1 MKEALLITYYWP
13 PAGGP
18 GVHRW
23 LRFSRYFA
31 ANGWKLTVY
40 CPEDAEWP
48 VLDKELEKQVDSSL
62 TILRLP
68 IFEPHKWL
76 GKKNNPNKG
85 GAFTHEGK
93 TSLKTRLIMWVRG
106 NWFIPDARRFW
117 IKPSVHYL
125 EKYLKQHP
133 EISVVISTGPPH
145 SLHLIGSALQ
155 KKCGIKWVADF
166 RDPWTG
172 IDFYRDLMPG
182 KKADA
187 LQRKMEKECL
197 SSADAVVTIS
207 RHVALELEEKGGRQV
222 DVITNG
228 YPFEIFDPKS
238 VPYDPFFTLAH
249 FGSMPASR
257 NPEALW
263 KELERLTTE
272 SDTWRKN
279 LKIKL
284 TGPVDASVF
293 QTLKKHRLENYVE
306 HIPQV
311 AHAQSI
317 HMQKESAL
325 LLLVANTTGVSKG
338 TLTGKFFEYLGA
350 RRPILALGPAGGD
363 LEEAFK
369 QTNCGYFL
377 DYSDYSGI
385 RKALEHAFE
394 EWQSHTLYVQTEG
407 LDLYSSSSLAAR
419 YCDLLNRIAAQ
430 TD

>member
-1 MKEALLITYYWP
+1 MKEAILITYYWP

-31 ANGWKLTVY
+31 ASGWKLTVY

-48 VLDKELEKQVDSSL
+48 VLDKELEKQIDSSL
-62 TILRLP
+62 TIIRRP

-76 GKKNNPNKG
+76 GKKNNPNKA

-93 TSLKTRLIMWVRG
+93 PSLKTRLIMWVRG

-117 IKPSVHYL
+117 IKPSVRFL
-125 EKYLKQHP
+125 EKYLRQHP

-145 SLHLIGSALQ
+145 SLHLIGAALQ
-155 KKCGIKWVADF
+155 KKSGIKWVADF

-182 KKADA
+182 KRADA
-187 LQRKMEKECL
+187 LQHKLEKDCL

-207 RHVALELEEKGGRQV
+207 RHIAMELEEKGGRPV
-222 DVITNG
+222 DIITNG
-228 YPFEIFDPKS
+228 YTFEDFDSRS
-238 VPYDPFFTLAH
+238 VPYDSFFTLAH

-257 NPEALW
+257 NPESLW
-263 KELERLTTE
+263 KELGILVAEDDE
-272 SDTWRKN
+272 WRKN

-284 TGPVDASVF
+284 VGPVDASVF
-293 QTLKKHRLENYVE
+293 RSLKSHNLENHVE
-306 HIPQV
+306 HIPLV
-311 AHAQSI
+311 SHSQSI
-317 HMQKESAL
+317 EMQKASAL
-325 LLLVANTTGVSKG
+325 LLLVANKTGVSKG

-350 RRPILALGPAGGD
+350 RRPVFALGPAGGD

-369 QTNCGYFL
+369 QTNCGFFL
-377 DYSDYSGI
+377 DYSDSQEI
-385 RKALEHAFE
+385 RKSLENAFN
-394 EWQSHTLYVQTEG
+394 EWKNKDLYVHSEG
-407 LDLYSSSSLAAR
+407 LNLYSSSFLAAR
-419 YCDLLNRIAAQ
+419 YCELLTKVTEQ
-430 TD
+430 KG

>member
-40 CPEDAEWP
+40 CPKDAEWP
-48 VLDKELEKQVDSSL
+48 VLDKELEKQVDPSL
-62 TILRLP
+62 TILRRP

-76 GKKNNPNKG
+76 GKKNNPNKA

-93 TSLKTRLIMWVRG
+93 ASLKTRLIMWVRG

-117 IKPSVHYL
+117 IKPSVRFL
-125 EKYLKQHP
+125 EKYLRQHP

-145 SLHLIGSALQ
+145 SLHLIGAALQ

-182 KKADA
+182 KQADA
-187 LQRKMEKECL
+187 LQHKLEKECL
-197 SSADAVVTIS
+197 SAADAVVTIS
-207 RHVALELEEKGGRQV
+207 RHVAMELEEKGGRRV

-228 YPFEIFDPKS
+228 YTFDYFDPKS
-238 VPYDPFFTLAH
+238 VPYDSFFSLAH

-257 NPEALW
+257 NPESLW
-263 KELERLTTE
+263 KELGMLVTE
-272 SDTWRKN
+272 DDEWRKK

-284 TGPVDASVF
+284 VGPVDGSVF
-293 QTLKKHRLENYVE
+293 RSLKSHNLENYVE

-311 AHAQSI
+311 THARSI
-317 HMQKESAL
+317 DMQKRSAL

-350 RRPILALGPAGGD
+350 RRPIFALGPAGGD

-369 QTNCGYFL
+369 QTTCGYFL
-377 DYSDYSGI
+377 DYPDSSGI
-385 RKALEHAFE
+385 RKALETAFVD
-394 EWQSHTLYVQTEG
+394 WKNNRLYVHSEG

-419 YCDLLNRIAAQ
+419 YCELLNRIS
-430 TD
+430 THNG